1 MKNIHYNLKN
11 FNKAKDIVNTIEAL
25 DKEDQHGV
33 LYEVLTSL
41 FEDTNQISTVLELL
55 DNWAE
60 EIYKSKTN

>member
-11 FNKAKDIVNTIEAL
+11 FNKAKDIVSKIEAL
-25 DKEDQHGV
+25 DKEDQLDV
-33 LYEVLTSL
+33 LYGVLTSL
-41 FEDTNQISTVLELL
+41 FEDTNQISIVEELL